1 MNRSGIII
9 TIIMGCLAFLLWKIV
24 NQPNIEPSWPS
35 KIQGFS
41 FSPFHEGQ
49 SPMKKTYPSVE
60 EIDRDLALLSGDV
73 HAVRS
78 YTVEGTLAEIPRLAA
93 ARGLNV
99 VLGAWLTPDEEA
111 NAEELNKLIKIYQ
124 ENYRNIVRVMVGNE
138 VLLRTDLSLEQ
149 MLAHID
155 TVKKSVWA
163 PVSIAEPWHVWLKYP
178 QLVEKVDFITVHL
191 LPYWEGIPIDG
202 AVDYCIMRYNEL
214 KQKYPHKEIII
225 GEVGWPSGG
234 RIRQGAVASPTNQAK
249 FLRRFLD
256 VAEKNHYT
264 YYIMEAF
271 DQVWKKNLEGE
282 AGSLWGVYN
291 DNREPKFEFT
301 APLIRIP
308 QWRELAAIS
317 VVLAVLILALLFRDS
332 KGLLDTGR
340 GFLALI
346 AYTITTFAVWMV
358 YDFQRQYMTVSS
370 LLVGIVLLLAATGAI
385 LVILAEAHEWAESIW
400 TRKWQRLPKEVG
412 AIDDSE
418 LPMVSIHVPAYNEPP
433 DMMIETINALAQL
446 DYPCFEVLII
456 DNNTKDPAIW
466 QPVEAH
472 CQAMG
477 PRFRFFHVD
486 PLSGFKAGALNYALR
501 ETAPEAGVVAVID
514 SDYIVDPNWLR
525 ALTPHFADT
534 NMAIVQAP
542 QDYRDGEE
550 NTFKAMCLAEYRGFF
565 QIGMV
570 TRNERNAI
578 IQHGT
583 MTMVRRTVLD
593 EVGGW
598 AEWCITEDAELG
610 LRIFE
615 RGYAACYVPYSYGKG
630 LMPDTFLDFKKQR
643 FRWAYGSVL
652 ILRHHMMT
660 MFGLEKSKLTSGQR
674 YHFLAGWLPWFADG
688 INMLFNILA
697 LVWSCGMIIFPDYL
711 SPPHIV
717 FAFLPI
723 VLFFFKSL
731 KMFFLYRSRVAASTR
746 QSLAA
751 ALAGLALS
759 HTIARAMLTGFITRK
774 IGFFRTPKQAQANAF
789 FKALGDAREEL
800 LFALALVLSIAGV
813 LMRKDGDMLDIHI
826 WCTVLAIQAIP
837 YSAAVVL
844 SLISGL
850 PKMPAKLVGTMA
862 PLKGMDSG
870 Q

>member
-9 TIIMGCLAFLLWKIV
+9 TIIMGCLALLLWKIV

-49 SPMKKTYPSVE
+49 SPMKDIYPSVE

-78 YTVEGTLAEIPRLAA
+78 YTVQGTLAEIPRLAA

-99 VLGAWLTPDEEA
+99 TLGAWLTPDEEKNEKEIA
-111 NAEELNKLIKIYQ
+111 NLIKIYQ
-124 ENYRNIVRVMVGNE
+124 ENYRNIVRVIVGNE
-138 VLLRTDLSLEQ
+138 VLLRTDLTLEQ
-149 MLAHID
+149 MFKHID
-155 TVKKSVWA
+155 TVKKAVWA
-163 PVSIAEPWHVWLKYP
+163 PVSIAEPWHVWLKNP
-178 QLVEKVDFITVHL
+178 KLVEKVDFIAVHL
-191 LPYWEGIPIDG
+191 LPYWEGVPNDQ

-214 KQKYPHKEIII
+214 KEKYPDKEIII

-256 VAEKNHYT
+256 VAEKNNYT

-301 APLIRIP
+301 APVIPIP

-317 VVLAVLILALLFRDS
+317 IGLAVLILALLFRDS
-332 KGLLDTGR
+332 KGLLHTGR
-340 GFLALI
+340 GFLAFI
-346 AYTITTFAVWMV
+346 AYAITTFAVWVV

-385 LVILAEAHEWAESIW
+385 LVILAEAHEWAESVW
-400 TRKWQRLPKEVG
+400 TKKFHRLPQPVEVT
-412 AIDDSE
+412 DDDE

-433 DMMIETINALAQL
+433 DMMIQTINALAEL
-446 DYPCFEVLII
+446 DYPRFEVLII
-456 DNNTKDPAIW
+456 DNNTKDADVW
-466 QPVEAH
+466 KPVEAH
-472 CQAMG
+472 CQTMG

-501 ETAPEAGVVAVID
+501 ETDPQAEVVAVID
-514 SDYIVDPNWLR
+514 SDYIVEPNWLR
-525 ALTPHFADT
+525 ALTPQFTDP
-534 NMAIVQAP
+534 NMAIVQGP
-542 QDYRDGEE
+542 QDYRDGDE

-583 MTMVRRTVLD
+583 MTMVRRSVLD

-615 RGYAACYVPYSYGKG
+615 KGYAACYVPYSFGKG
-630 LMPDTFLDFKKQR
+630 LMPDTFVDFKKQR

-652 ILRHHMMT
+652 ILRHHMMA
-660 MFGLEKSKLTSGQR
+660 MFGLEKTGLTGGQR

-688 INMLFNILA
+688 INMIFNIMA
-697 LVWSCGMIIFPDYL
+697 LLWSCGMIIFPDYL
-711 SPPHIV
+711 SPPHII

-723 VLFFFKSL
+723 VLFFFKSF
-731 KMFFLYRSRVAASTR
+731 KMFFLYRSRVVATRR

-751 ALAGLALS
+751 GLAGLALS

-774 IGFFRTPKQAQANAF
+774 IGFFRTPKKAQANAF

-800 LFALALVLSIAGV
+800 LFAIALVLSIIGV
-813 LMRKDGDMLDIHI
+813 LLREDGDMLDIHV
-826 WCTVLAIQAIP
+826 WATVLAIQAIP
-837 YSAAVVL
+837 YSAAVLV

-850 PKMPAKLVGTMA
+850 PKLPAKLVGTMA
-862 PLKGMDSG
+862 PLKGLGTD